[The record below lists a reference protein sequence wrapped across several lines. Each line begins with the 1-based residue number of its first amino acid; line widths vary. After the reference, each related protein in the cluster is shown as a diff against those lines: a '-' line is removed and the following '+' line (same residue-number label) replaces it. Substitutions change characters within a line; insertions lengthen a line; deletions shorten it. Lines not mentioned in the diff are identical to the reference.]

1 LRHHRDAFAMLT
13 PAAALLLAVLALTPT
28 RTFAHS
34 ASETTSTSGS
44 SRLSN
49 DFANLNPAPEPPSF
63 ASTPDQAASV
73 SSASSATTSDV
84 DLTKKLS
91 DLVASLISV
100 LIQFNYDT
108 GYGPKDTE
116 RVTAN
121 IQPVIPISVNEDWNL
136 IVRTIV
142 SIVYQGSL
150 ADSIDSEFGLGDT
163 VQRFFFSP
171 KEPASGVI
179 LAAGPAALWPTGTKP
194 LIRPEQFGL
203 GLTVLALRQDKG
215 WTYGVLASHVSGV
228 TESDDHP
235 DINAT
240 FLQPL
245 VSYTWPSATSLTF
258 NTESNYDWTAEEW
271 IILFNV
277 IVGQLVKIGKQP
289 VQFFKGRS
297 GRASSED
304 WWELFVGPRVAVD
317 ITENWSL
324 SLRADFGG
332 FGIFD
337 ADLSWQVVD
346 LAACHWRFEK

>member
-1 LRHHRDAFAMLT
+1 MITLPSLRHHRDAFAMLT

-28 RTFAHS
+28 RTFAQS
-34 ASETTSTSGS
+34 ESETTSTSGS

-63 ASTPDQAASV
+63 ASTPDQAGGV
-73 SSASSATTSDV
+73 SSASSAATSDV
-84 DLTKKLS
+84 NLAKKLAN
-91 DLVASLISV
+91 LVASLISV

-150 ADSIDSEFGLGDT
+150 ADSID
-163 VQRFFFSP
+163 
-171 KEPASGVI
+171 
-179 LAAGPAALWPTGTKP
+179 
-194 LIRPEQFGL
+194 
-203 GLTVLALRQDKG
+203 
-215 WTYGVLASHVSGV
+215 

-304 WWELFVGPRVAVD
+304 WWELFVGARVAVD